1 MIIRD
6 LYPLKLV
13 NLKVL
18 SKNII
23 PKKIKKNLYY
33 NNFLFF
39 YK

>member
-23 PKKIKKNLYY
+23 PKIIKKYLSY
-33 NNFLFF
+33 NYLLFF